1 MHMNQKADA
10 KIWRFWV
17 DSKLIATFFL
27 YLLRPNGGTATIWT
41 YSLNLCRKSNRNQ
54 VGYDGW
60 RAYGSLII
68 PKVGLFL
75 LLIAIY
81 CSIRGEYWEISAEY
95 WKVSL
100 RKNLHPSHFCRKSLC
115 AKGFR
120 NVRDLKYPS
129 HIPHTSLTSTLWLF
143 LKYSYNIK
151 DRLKRANLF
160 PY

>member
-10 KIWRFWV
+10 KIWRFWA
-17 DSKLIATFFL
+17 DSKKIATFFL
-27 YLLRPNGGTATIWT
+27 YLLRPNGGTATRWT
-41 YSLNLCRKSNRNQ
+41 YSLNLCRKRNRKRVEHLKPRVSRRGRLRLTISFPTIIDQ

-68 PKVGLFL
+68 PKVGLF

-129 HIPHTSLTSTLWLF
+129 HIPH
-143 LKYSYNIK
+143 
-151 DRLKRANLF
+151 
-160 PY
+160 